1 MTTAFA
7 IKTIFEIAAVLL
19 LVFGIL
25 HEDKLIIFEENV
37 SRIIKRKIR
46 MHRRRKAME
55 KKRAQQNRNPQRKS
69 EARPVQVRR
78 DVQYRTGM
86 PSGRQS
92 VA

>member
-7 IKTIFEIAAVLL
+7 VKTILEIAAVLL
-19 LVFGIL
+19 VTFGIL

-46 MHRRRKAME
+46 AYKRRKAIE
-55 KKRAQQNRNPQRKS
+55 RRRAQGNHLRMVPDKRN
-69 EARPVQVRR
+69 
-78 DVQYRTGM
+78 T
-86 PSGRQS
+86 PSKRQS